1 MGALDRLTRDQAEQL
16 LQQLKNSQAL
26 AHILK
31 AQVLADGI
39 EQHPATV
46 QRLEQARIMER
57 ALLQLLASRAPR
69 PDVVSLSNDG
79 VLVSDEVT

>member
-1 MGALDRLTRDQAEQL
+1 MGALDRLTRDQADRL
-16 LQQLKNSQAL
+16 LQQLQKTQAL
-26 AHILK
+26 AHIIE

-57 ALLQLLASRAPR
+57 ALLQLLATRASR
-69 PDVVSLSNDG
+69 PDARSATTG
-79 VLVSDEVT
+79 RP

>member
-1 MGALDRLTRDQAEQL
+1 MSGLTRLTRAQAEEL
-16 LQQLKNSQAL
+16 LQQLQKSQAL
-26 AHILK
+26 AHIIE

-57 ALLQLLASRAPR
+57 ALLQLLSTRAPR
-69 PDVVSLSNDG
+69 PDGRSATTG
-79 VLVSDEVT
+79 RP

>member
-1 MGALDRLTRDQAEQL
+1 MGALNRLTRAQADEL

-26 AHILK
+26 AHIIE
-31 AQVLADGI
+31 AQILADGI

-57 ALLQLLASRAPR
+57 ALLQLLATRAPR
-69 PDVVSLSNDG
+69 PVGGSG
-79 VLVSDEVT
+79 ATGRP

>member
-1 MGALDRLTRDQAEQL
+1 MGALNRLTRAQADRL
-16 LQQLKNSQAL
+16 LQQLLKSQAL
-26 AHILK
+26 SNIIE

-69 PDVVSLSNDG
+69 PDVASSTTG
-79 VLVSDEVT
+79 RP